1 MNTTFQIQQLWQYL
15 GVQDDKILII
25 RHYNQSDDNDE
36 FLIVEATQ
44 NGLKITP
51 ACILPELRADMRFQ
65 IIQQR
70 DSSGK
75 FIIPSVNQLISDR
88 VSDY

>member
-1 MNTTFQIQQLWQYL
+1 MNTTFKIQQIWQYL
-15 GVQDDKILII
+15 RVQDDEILII
-25 RHYNQSDDNDE
+25 RHYNKSDEKDE
-36 FLIVEATQ
+36 FLVVEATQ
-44 NGLKITP
+44 DGLRTT
-51 ACILPELRADMRFQ
+51 AVSCLPELRQDKPFH

-75 FIIPSVNQLISDR
+75 FIIPSVTQLINDK

>member
-1 MNTTFQIQQLWQYL
+1 MNTTFKIQQIWQYL
-15 GVQDDKILII
+15 GIQDNEILII
-25 RHYNQSDDNDE
+25 RHYNESEEKDE
-36 FLIVEATQ
+36 FLVVETTQ
-44 NGLKITP
+44 DGLKVT
-51 ACILPELRADMRFQ
+51 AVSTLPELRADTPFQ

-75 FIIPSVNQLISDR
+75 FIIPSVTQLINDK

>member
-1 MNTTFQIQQLWQYL
+1 MNTTFKIQQIWQYL
-15 GVQDDKILII
+15 GVQDDEILII
-25 RHYNQSDDNDE
+25 RHYNTSDKKDE
-36 FLIVEATQ
+36 FLVVEATQ
-44 NGLKITP
+44 NGLKVT
-51 ACILPELRADMRFQ
+51 AVSTMPELRADQPFQ

-75 FIIPSVNQLISDR
+75 FIIPSVTQLINDK

>member
-1 MNTTFQIQQLWQYL
+1 MNTTYKIQQRWQYL
-15 GVQDDKILII
+15 GVQDDEILII
-25 RHYNQSDDNDE
+25 RHYNQSDDKDE

-44 NGLKITP
+44 NGLTITTTDT
-51 ACILPELRADMRFQ
+51 LPKLRADMKFQ
-65 IIQQR
+65 IVQQR

-75 FIIPSVNQLISDR
+75 FIIPSVTQLINDK